1 MRLID
6 SPISL
11 DEFRSTCYSTFDRM
25 VKIDIDIERKIIAAD
40 AEMHADLEEILLEAG
55 SKQEDVWGA
64 NIYPEE
70 LDDAYIE
77 YTSLINI
84 RPSVGNNS
92 MEVESV
98 EIRSKIKEIVESLI
112 LRSTN
117 AS

>member
-70 LDDAYIE
+70 LPPEEDVKKLEKRIKNQDQKA
-77 YTSLINI
+77 LNQQLDQ
-84 RPSVGNNS
+84 NS
-92 MEVESV
+92 K
-98 EIRSKIKEIVESLI
+98 KIPK
-112 LRSTN
+112 
-117 AS
+117 